1 MRRVLQ
7 LIALSLFTGYT
18 GIAQDFSYKIPE
30 TASAV
35 ASIKSDQLFQL
46 FSIEEFNHSTLGQ
59 RLLDELSKKANGSY
73 KSIADLGFNLSSTIY
88 YYHQKTDSI
97 SYHCLLIPLT
107 DARKF
112 ETLFNETSHA
122 SIKQQGEIR
131 ILQTDGNKKNLLMW
145 NNDMLYVAYGSLNT
159 YFFNDSLTASRY
171 GIRDLSYIDNPYDET
186 VYDTAV
192 ITDAAEAA
200 AEAATEA
207 VDTVETTVE
216 TEAPMSEAVTEEI
229 PGIPPVPEAI
239 EEIKEESAYTR
250 ANKEQEIIKD
260 SLVSA
265 WMVTYSLDI
274 FNKNNSSP
282 SILNNP
288 AYLRSLDKNAIGSFW
303 LADLQRIYSGY
314 LPYNFLKYG
323 NMLKGYGSVNARLY
337 MDKEHMR
344 ITGEMALDEDKADAY
359 RKIYDKKLNK
369 KFLKYIKSDSLI
381 GFMSYAFDTESYLKE
396 LPKIFSQTYGTFS
409 EEIDLGGDLLSLML
423 DEKAIAKVVK
433 GDALILITN
442 LTPKE
447 STYQTYVYDENY
459 ERKDTVQTKTETLPD
474 ILCMFSSDDTHLI
487 EKLLKY
493 GISKHKIQFANNIYS
508 LYHSTKN
515 PFNLHI
521 LLKDGIVFMG
531 TSLTDIEQINAGTY
545 KGNLNKQQK
554 ELLLKNN
561 MTMFFSPK
569 NLHDKMP
576 VLEMENMSET
586 ISKLLGNS
594 GNVYLKSSG
603 IKGNYISAEL
613 IADVPNNQENALKYF
628 FSLFNDIKAQ

>member
-1 MRRVLQ
+1 M
-7 LIALSLFTGYT
+7 FTGYT
-18 GIAQDFSYKIPE
+18 GIAQDLAHKIPE
-30 TASAV
+30 KALAV

-46 FSIEEFNHSTLGQ
+46 FSIGEFDTSALGKL
-59 RLLDELSKKANGSY
+59 LLDGVSKRTGGDY
-73 KSIADLGFNLSSTIY
+73 KDVEDAGFNLSSTIY
-88 YYHQKTDSI
+88 YYYQKTDSI
-97 SYHCLLIPLT
+97 NYNCLLIPLS
-107 DARKF
+107 DPRKF
-112 ETLFNETSHA
+112 EKLFNDTTRA
-122 SIKQQGEIR
+122 KIKQQGEIR
-131 ILQTDGNKKNLLMW
+131 VLATSGKNLFMW
-145 NNDMLYVAYGSLNT
+145 NNEMLYVAHGSVNT
-159 YFFNDSLTASRY
+159 YFFHDSLTASRY

-186 VYDTAV
+186 VSDPIIDTV
-192 ITDAAEAA
+192 ES
-200 AEAATEA
+200 ATETIDMESA
-207 VDTVETTVE
+207 DATIDMPETTVE
-216 TEAPMSEAVTEEI
+216 TEAPVAEAVTEEV
-229 PGIPPVPEAI
+229 PGIPAVPEAPES
-239 EEIKEESAYTR
+239 EETMSTPVVETEYTR
-250 ANKEQEIIKD
+250 AYKEQEVMKD
-260 SLVSA
+260 SLGAA

-274 FNKNNSSP
+274 LNKSNP

-288 AYLRSLDKNAIGSFW
+288 AYLRSLDKNALGSFW
-303 LADLQRIYSGY
+303 MADLQRIYSGY
-314 LPYNFLKYG
+314 LPYKFLKYG

-396 LPKIFSQTYGTFS
+396 LPKMFSQSYGTFS
-409 EEIDLGGDLLSLML
+409 EEIDLGGDLISLLL

-433 GDALILITN
+433 GDALILMTN
-442 LTPKE
+442 LTPRE

-459 ERKDTVQTKTETLPD
+459 ERRDTTQTKMETLPD

-493 GISKHKIQFANNIYS
+493 GISKHKVLFANNIYS

-569 NLHDKMP
+569 NLRDKMP
-576 VLEMENMSET
+576 VAEMGNKGET

-628 FSLFNDIKAQ
+628 ISLFNDATKAR

>member
-1 MRRVLQ
+1 M
-7 LIALSLFTGYT
+7 
-18 GIAQDFSYKIPE
+18 E
-30 TASAV
+30 SAD
-35 ASIKSDQLFQL
+35 A
-46 FSIEEFNHSTLGQ
+46 
-59 RLLDELSKKANGSY
+59 
-73 KSIADLGFNLSSTIY
+73 TI
-88 YYHQKTDSI
+88 
-97 SYHCLLIPLT
+97 
-107 DARKF
+107 
-112 ETLFNETSHA
+112 
-122 SIKQQGEIR
+122 
-131 ILQTDGNKKNLLMW
+131 
-145 NNDMLYVAYGSLNT
+145 DM
-159 YFFNDSLTASRY
+159 
-171 GIRDLSYIDNPYDET
+171 P
-186 VYDTAV
+186 
-192 ITDAAEAA
+192 
-200 AEAATEA
+200 ATEMI
-207 VDTVETTVE
+207 DTTE
-216 TEAPMSEAVTEEI
+216 TETVTEEI
-229 PGIPPVPEAI
+229 PGIPAVPEATEEI
-239 EEIKEESAYTR
+239 EEENVYTR
-250 ANKEQEIIKD
+250 AHREREALKD
-260 SLVSA
+260 SLGAA
-265 WMVTYSLDI
+265 WMVTYALDI
-274 FNKNNSSP
+274 LNKSNP

-288 AYLRSLDKNAIGSFW
+288 AYLRSLDKNAIGTFW
-303 LADLQRIYSGY
+303 MADLQRIYSGY

-344 ITGEMALDEDKADAY
+344 ITGEMTLDEDRADAY

-396 LPKIFSQTYGTFS
+396 LPKIFSQTYGAFT
-409 EEIDLGGDLLSLML
+409 EEIDLGGDLLSLLL

-433 GDALILITN
+433 GDALILMTN
-442 LTPKE
+442 LTPRE

-459 ERKDTVQTKTETLPD
+459 ERRDTMQTKTETLPD

-493 GISKHKIQFANNIYS
+493 GISKHKILFANNIYS

-545 KGNLNKQQK
+545 KGNLSKQQK
-554 ELLLKNN
+554 DLLLKNN

-576 VLEMENMSET
+576 VAEMGYKGEIMSR
-586 ISKLLGNS
+586 LLGNS

-603 IKGNYISAEL
+603 IKGNYISGEL

-628 FSLFNDIKAQ
+628 ISLFNDAIKAQ

>member
-1 MRRVLQ
+1 M
-7 LIALSLFTGYT
+7 
-18 GIAQDFSYKIPE
+18 
-30 TASAV
+30 
-35 ASIKSDQLFQL
+35 
-46 FSIEEFNHSTLGQ
+46 
-59 RLLDELSKKANGSY
+59 
-73 KSIADLGFNLSSTIY
+73 
-88 YYHQKTDSI
+88 
-97 SYHCLLIPLT
+97 
-107 DARKF
+107 
-112 ETLFNETSHA
+112 LFNDTTRA
-122 SIKQQGEIR
+122 KIKQQEEIR
-131 ILQTDGNKKNLLMW
+131 ILATSGKNLIMW
-145 NNDMLYVAYGSLNT
+145 NNEMLYVAYGSLNT

-171 GIRDLSYIDNPYDET
+171 GIKELSYNDGYDET
-186 VYDTAV
+186 IADSAAIAVTDAIEATA
-192 ITDAAEAA
+192 DAAEVVTDAT
-200 AEAATEA
+200 EVVVDTAATN
-207 VDTVETTVE
+207 VIM
-216 TEAPMSEAVTEEI
+216 EAPESENTTEEI
-229 PGIPPVPEAI
+229 VYNAPV
-239 EEIKEESAYTR
+239 EETEYDIAQKIAQ
-250 ANKEQEIIKD
+250 KEQDATKD
-260 SLVSA
+260 SLAAA
-265 WMVTYSLDI
+265 WMVTYALDI
-274 FNKNNSSP
+274 LNKNNP

-288 AYLRSLDKNAIGSFW
+288 AYLRSLDKNALGTFW
-303 LADLQRIYSGY
+303 MTDLQHIYGGY
-314 LPYNFLKYG
+314 VPYNFLKYG
-323 NMLKGYGSVNARLY
+323 NILKGYGSVNARLY

-344 ITGEMALDEDKADAY
+344 ITGEMTLDEDKADAY
-359 RKIYDKKLNK
+359 RKIYNRKLNK

-423 DEKAIAKVVK
+423 DEKAIARVVK
-433 GDALILITN
+433 GDALILMTN
-442 LTPKE
+442 LTPRE
-447 STYQTYVYDENY
+447 STYETYVYDENY
-459 ERKDTVQTKTETLPD
+459 ERKDTTQTKTETLPD

-493 GISKHKIQFANNIYS
+493 GISKHKILFANNIYS

-545 KGNLNKQQK
+545 KGNLSKQQK

-576 VLEMENMSET
+576 VTEMGYMGET

-594 GNVYLKSSG
+594 GDVYLKSSG

-628 FSLFNDIKAQ
+628 ISLFNDATKAQ